1 MFSMEQ
7 LESFV
12 AVAEEQHFGRAALRL
27 HITQPPLSRR
37 IQLLEEQL
45 GVDLLDRSRRA
56 VRLTSAGRV
65 FLLDARKILK
75 LAQEATLSA
84 QRAPLGEIGL
94 VTIGFTATSAYT
106 FLESVVSAAKAE
118 LPEVE
123 LVLREMVTSAQL
135 DALLSGGIDIGMIR
149 PPATGAD
156 IVTRQLFVESM
167 LAALPSGH
175 VLARR
180 ELDPG
185 LADFDGEQFI
195 GYSPSEARYFHE
207 LLVGAFRSAGIRP
220 RYAQYVS
227 QVHTMLAM
235 VKAELGIALVPAAAS
250 VLRFSGVVLRPVT
263 DLPPD
268 LVELHVAWRQSN
280 DNPALR
286 ALLPVIRRA
295 AQ

>member
-1 MFSMEQ
+1 MEQ

-12 AVAEEQHFGRAALRL
+12 AVAEEQHFGRAARRL

-45 GVDLLDRSRRA
+45 GVDLLDRARRA
-56 VRLTSAGRV
+56 V
-65 FLLDARKILK
+65 
-75 LAQEATLSA
+75 
-84 QRAPLGEIGL
+84 
-94 VTIGFTATSAYT
+94 
-106 FLESVVSAAKAE
+106 
-118 LPEVE
+118 
-123 LVLREMVTSAQL
+123 MVTSAQL
-135 DALLSGGIDIGMIR
+135 DALLSGGLDIGMIR

-207 LLVGAFRSAGIRP
+207 LLVGAFRNAGVRP

-235 VKAELGIALVPAAAS
+235 VKAELGI
-250 VLRFSGVVLRPVT
+250 
-263 DLPPD
+263 
-268 LVELHVAWRQSN
+268 
-280 DNPALR
+280 
-286 ALLPVIRRA
+286 
-295 AQ
+295 